1 MTPEN
6 ASWAGLAA
14 GSPLVLVGLSWAVLI
29 LHAHRPLWRAVD
41 VFLAALL
48 GQGCVRQLLIL
59 YVALLQL
66 LGAPRAASGVAC
78 STAVWAVTAL
88 HALHAATLAS
98 LVLDRALSVRWPSR
112 YRRHPRRDHVRYH
125 VCVLAVIAGFVGLA
139 AMFARPAFTNFRGDA
154 CAFLPH
160 QLEPRF
166 ALFSASLHGVLA
178 VATVVGALVV
188 EIRRHSRLQRSTS
201 DLRVLA
207 QSDTGTASTQ
217 SGRSDARQPF
227 GGPNTGETLH
237 RFNSDTEGSMLSKMY
252 GSSLLLTP
260 PCHAWPNRTTSLPE
274 RLRWSTVLSVLALCY
289 LVHHLPLL
297 AMTIVGSW
305 EPTLLPPWPLDS
317 LALWAGL
324 AQDCLLPLVLILSDA
339 NFGPWV
345 RKIYQRPGAQLK
357 VPPPL
362 YPGLMSDLKPGP
374 GRYLSPDPVDKRL
387 SLSNGS
393 LFPGGSGPIL
403 NNYQHGRGVT
413 RYSRATCMGLA
424 AREIRGYLSH
434 ASADNLNSLVAG
446 PKPAVASN
454 TWVQPGPTVMANN
467 AKVQSNNRKAH
478 KATST
483 ACDSE
488 SDADFIEPIYASLS
502 DEIGTMSSLGD
513 AASRCCSVTT
523 AANNDFIFHKGPT
536 SQKKQHS
543 QQPQQQQAPPSES
556 SEDEI
561 EVKKVNLEPRKH
573 RVRQRYYHSSQLR
586 ALDSS
591 SDEDVKV
598 KQLSDEENNK
608 RISIY
613 NGNNKKRKAHRK
625 VARRRSHVKKLPSSF
640 SMNDLDQIETAVDSS
655 NDLEVVFELP
665 VKSESIL
672 SLYRLHFAEMN
683 SPVLNKRESFNRKS
697 SFSHRSPVPVKRSY
711 SNRQQVP
718 ADKQPLGTVL
728 SMDSLHSA
736 LTRNFSYLDSGELCR
751 HGKMSHPDLQRT
763 FVSDYI

>member
-14 GSPLVLVGLSWAVLI
+14 GAPLVLVALSWALLI

-48 GQGCVRQLLIL
+48 GQGCARQLLTL
-59 YVALLQL
+59 FVALLQL

-125 VCVLAVIAGFVGLA
+125 ICVLAVISGFVGLA
-139 AMFARPAFTNFRGDA
+139 AMFARPAHMQFHGDA
-154 CAFLPH
+154 CTFLPH

-178 VATVVGALVV
+178 VATLVGVLATEV
-188 EIRRHSRLQRSTS
+188 RRHRRLQRSTS

-217 SGRSDARQPF
+217 SGRSDGRQPPF
-227 GGPNTGETLH
+227 GETLH
-237 RFNSDTEGSMLSKMY
+237 RFNSDTESSMLSKVY

-260 PCHAWPNRTTSLPE
+260 PCHAWPNRSTSLPE

-305 EPTLLPPWPLDS
+305 EPSLLPPWPLDS

-345 RKIYQRPGAQLK
+345 KKIYQRPGPQLK
-357 VPPPL
+357 VPPPI
-362 YPGLMSDLKPGP
+362 YPGLLSDLKPGP

-434 ASADNLNSLVAG
+434 ASADNLNSLVSG

-454 TWVQPGPTVMANN
+454 TWVQAGPTVAQIKTQTSSTN
-467 AKVQSNNRKAH
+467 VNNRKAH

-488 SDADFIEPIYASLS
+488 SDADFLEPIYASLS
-502 DEIGTMSSLGD
+502 DEIGTLSSLGD

-536 SQKKQHS
+536 QKKQHTRE
-543 QQPQQQQAPPSES
+543 ES
-556 SEDEI
+556 SESEM
-561 EVKKVNLEPRKH
+561 EVKKITVEPRKQ
-573 RVRQRYYHSSQLR
+573 RVRQRYYHSSQLKT
-586 ALDSS
+586 LDSS
-591 SDEDVKV
+591 SEEDIKV
-598 KQLSDEENNK
+598 KQLSDEENK
-608 RISIY
+608 RISMY

-625 VARRRSHVKKLPSSF
+625 VARRRSHVKKLPSSY

-683 SPVLNKRESFNRKS
+683 SPVLNKRESFNRQS

-718 ADKQPLGTVL
+718 EKHSLGTVL

-736 LTRNFSYLDSGELCR
+736 LARDFSYLDSGELCR
-751 HGKMSHPDLQRT
+751 HAKMSHPDLQRT